1 MRIGAGIWRG
11 SAGFRMAGASSDGG
25 DLPTYRLN
33 ERLAEIDPSAIDRR
47 FRPARV
53 GVGGGAHLT
62 AAVFVKHLLLF
73 MNRLLYTLYD
83 REESH
88 LHDDR

>member
-25 DLPTYRLN
+25 DLPPIDIDG
-33 ERLAEIDPSAIDRR
+33 RLAEMGPSSRR